1 MQIAF
6 YHLERAPVTEV
17 LPKLLEKALAAGLR
31 TLVHV
36 RDDKMMEEIDQSL
49 WTYDPGSFLPHGTQS
64 QGHVAE
70 QPILVSFDGR
80 NENAS
85 TCAAV
90 LDGQVPADMNAFER
104 CLYIFDG
111 QDTSAVEK
119 ARAHWKEFKA
129 HGHDVTYWQQGPT
142 GGWQKMA

>member
-17 LPKLLEKALAAGLR
+17 LPKLLEKALGAGLR

-36 RDDKMMEEIDQSL
+36 RDEKMMEEIDQSL

-64 QGHVAE
+64 QGHVAD
-70 QPILVSFDGR
+70 QPILVSFDGQ
-80 NENAS
+80 NQNAAN
-85 TCAAV
+85 CAAV
-90 LDGQVPADMNAFER
+90 LDGQVPADMNVFDR

-111 QDTSAVEK
+111 QDASAVEK
-119 ARAHWKEFKA
+119 ARAHWKKFKA
-129 HGHDVTYWQQGPT
+129 QDHDVTYWQQGPT